1 MVASKFANVTPYPTP
16 LRSKR
21 WLIMTVGQVCALS
34 PSCIESAVYLTVSRL
49 KQPISYPVCPPLPNA
64 FSMPR
69 AHWSVENTCHWT
81 LDVTFAEAASRVRRD
96 NPPENFA
103 VLRHLAFKLR
113 KSHPD
118 KA

>member
-1 MVASKFANVTPYPTP
+1 
-16 LRSKR
+16 
-21 WLIMTVGQVCALS
+21 
-34 PSCIESAVYLTVSRL
+34 
-49 KQPISYPVCPPLPNA
+49 
-64 FSMPR
+64 MPR

-118 KA
+118 KASLKRKRFRVALDDSFLFELLTQF